1 MKETKEG
8 NVTARE
14 NERKRKNEIRTKG
27 ETKKNN
33 NNKGR
38 KACTAKK
45 RGMERLLSL
54 GNRWQR
60 VGCLA
65 TEPRAWVAF
74 TLSDINGFQ
83 LIRAKWNG

>member
-45 RGMERLLSL
+45 RGTFTQFRESVAKGWLS
-54 GNRWQR
+54 
-60 VGCLA
+60 CH
-65 TEPRAWVAF
+65 
-74 TLSDINGFQ
+74 
-83 LIRAKWNG
+83 